1 MNYTGY
7 ELMWLFLA
15 YSFIGWLI
23 ETVAGSVKKHRFVNR
38 GFFTGPFCFVYG
50 FSAVLM
56 AMTLWE
62 LENRWFFL
70 FLGCAIQATVI
81 EWITGKI
88 LEKLNHHKWWDYSEK
103 KFNFD
108 GYICLQ
114 YTVLWGLL
122 GCVAMKYG
130 NHLLAG
136 LFDMVPSLVRK
147 IIIWVLI
154 GAAVIDMIA
163 SLAAVFHIK
172 KEIPVVHEWSH
183 RISRWTYNFGEWI
196 VRHVSKRMVK
206 AYPAIEQK
214 AKLPEKKHCFAAGCG
229 LYKLFWLFFIGC
241 ILGDLVETV
250 FCRITM
256 GWWMSRSSL
265 VWGPFSIVWGLAMAL
280 ATALLYK
287 DRDKSDGHLFVFGT
301 LLGGAYEYIC
311 SVFTEVVFGKVFWDY
326 SDMAFNL
333 GGRVNLL
340 YCFFWGIA
348 AVIWIKGVYPKLSA
362 LIEKIPIKFGY
373 VLSWILIVFMAVN
386 IVVSSLALHRSDAR
400 ANGDVAD
407 SAWEKII
414 DERFDDERMNRIY
427 PKAVSK

>member
-1 MNYTGY
+1 MKYTGY

-122 GCVAMKYG
+122 GCIAMKYG

-229 LYKLFWLFFIGC
+229 FYKLFWLFFIGC

-362 LIEKIPIKFGY
+362 LIEKMPIKLGY
-373 VLSWILIVFMAVN
+373 VLSWILIIFMAVN

>member
-15 YSFIGWLI
+15 YSFIGWVI
-23 ETVAGSVKKHRFVNR
+23 ETVAGSIKKHRFVNR

-62 LENRWFFL
+62 LENQWFFL
-70 FLGCAIQATVI
+70 FFGCAIQATAI
-81 EWITGKI
+81 EWMTGKI
-88 LEKLNHHKWWDYSEK
+88 LEKLNHHKWWDYSGK
-103 KFNFD
+103 KLNFD

-114 YTVLWGLL
+114 YTLLWGLL

-136 LFDMVPSLVRK
+136 LFDLIPMLVRE
-147 IIIWVLI
+147 IVIWVLFAI
-154 GAAVIDMIA
+154 ALVDMIA

-183 RISRWTYNFGEWI
+183 RISRWTYSFGEWI
-196 VRHVSKRMVK
+196 VGHVSRRMVK
-206 AYPAIEQK
+206 AYPVIEEK
-214 AKLPEKKHCFAAGCG
+214 AMVPEKKHCFAAGCG
-229 LYKLFWLFFIGC
+229 FYKLFWLFFIGC
-241 ILGDLVETV
+241 VLGDFVETV

-287 DRDKSDGHLFVFGT
+287 DRDKSDGHLFIFGT

-362 LIEKIPIKFGY
+362 LIEKIPMKLGY
-373 VLSWILIVFMAVN
+373 VLSWLLIVFMAVN

-400 ANGDVAD
+400 AKGDVAD
-407 SAWEKII
+407 SRWEQLI

>member
-1 MNYTGY
+1 MKYTGY
-7 ELMWLFLA
+7 ESMWLFLA

-229 LYKLFWLFFIGC
+229 FYKLFWLFFIGC

>member
-7 ELMWLFLA
+7 ESMWLFLA

-114 YTVLWGLL
+114 HTVLWGLL

-229 LYKLFWLFFIGC
+229 FYKLFWLFFIGC

>member
-229 LYKLFWLFFIGC
+229 FYKLFWLFFIGC

>member
-1 MNYTGY
+1 MKYTGY

-122 GCVAMKYG
+122 GCIAMKYG

-229 LYKLFWLFFIGC
+229 FYKLFWLFFIGC

>member
-62 LENRWFFL
+62 LENQWFFL

-122 GCVAMKYG
+122 GCAAMKYG

-229 LYKLFWLFFIGC
+229 FYKLFWLFFIGC

-373 VLSWILIVFMAVN
+373 VLSWILIVFMVVN

>member
-1 MNYTGY
+1 MKYTGY

-229 LYKLFWLFFIGC
+229 FYKLFWLFFIGC

>member
-62 LENRWFFL
+62 LENQWFFL
-70 FLGCAIQATVI
+70 FLGCAIQATAI

-229 LYKLFWLFFIGC
+229 FYKLFWLFFIGC

>member
-122 GCVAMKYG
+122 GCIAMKYG

-229 LYKLFWLFFIGC
+229 FYKLFWLFFIGC

>member
-62 LENRWFFL
+62 LENQWFFL

-229 LYKLFWLFFIGC
+229 FYKLFWLFFIGC

>member
-7 ELMWLFLA
+7 ESMWLFLA

-122 GCVAMKYG
+122 GCIAMKYG

-229 LYKLFWLFFIGC
+229 FYKLFWLFFIGC

-362 LIEKIPIKFGY
+362 LIEKMPIKLGY

-414 DERFDDERMNRIY
+414 DERFDDERMSRIY

>member
-62 LENRWFFL
+62 LENQWFFL

-136 LFDMVPSLVRK
+136 LFDMVPSLVGK

-229 LYKLFWLFFIGC
+229 FYKLFWLFFIGC

>member
-1 MNYTGY
+1 MKYTGY

-196 VRHVSKRMVK
+196 VCHVSKRMVK

-229 LYKLFWLFFIGC
+229 FYKLFWLFFIGC

-301 LLGGAYEYIC
+301 L
-311 SVFTEVVFGKVFWDY
+311 
-326 SDMAFNL
+326 L

>member
-1 MNYTGY
+1 MKYTGY

-70 FLGCAIQATVI
+70 VLGCAIQATVI

-122 GCVAMKYG
+122 GCIAMKYG

-229 LYKLFWLFFIGC
+229 FYKLFWLFFIGC

>member
-1 MNYTGY
+1 MKYTGY

-122 GCVAMKYG
+122 GCIAMKYG

-229 LYKLFWLFFIGC
+229 FYKLFWLFFIGC

-265 VWGPFSIVWGLAMAL
+265 VWGSFSIVWGLAMAL

>member
-7 ELMWLFLA
+7 ESMWLFLA

-122 GCVAMKYG
+122 GCIAMKYG

-229 LYKLFWLFFIGC
+229 FYKLFWLFFIGC

-311 SVFTEVVFGKVFWDY
+311 SVFTEVVFGKIFWDY

-362 LIEKIPIKFGY
+362 LIEKMPIKLGY

-414 DERFDDERMNRIY
+414 DERFDDERMSRIY

>member
-7 ELMWLFLA
+7 ESMWLFLA

-88 LEKLNHHKWWDYSEK
+88 LEKLNHHKWWDYSEN

-122 GCVAMKYG
+122 GCIAMKYG

-196 VRHVSKRMVK
+196 VCHVSKRMVK

-229 LYKLFWLFFIGC
+229 FYKLFWLFFIGC

-311 SVFTEVVFGKVFWDY
+311 SVFTEGVFGKIFWDY

-362 LIEKIPIKFGY
+362 LIEKMPIKLGY

-414 DERFDDERMNRIY
+414 DERFDDERMSRIY